1 MKKVMLAMLLI
12 LSVFSRSQAQIPEV
26 FEKTETYKVFGNS
39 ERSLRENL
47 DKNSPCKQ
55 DGKVFD
61 AFTTWYV
68 KWFFKWQ
75 QNNDGKFEISEAN
88 SNVEIKFVMPDWVDK
103 SRASASLQKKW
114 EKYYTALQ
122 EHESGHRNIGVEA
135 ANAVI
140 VAIKDVPPAFS
151 SETLEKNANTA
162 ANRVLERYR
171 TQEKEYDRLT
181 DHGVKTGAIFP

>member
-1 MKKVMLAMLLI
+1 MKKVMLAILLI
-12 LSVFSRSQAQIPEV
+12 LSVFSKSQAQIPEV

-55 DGKVFD
+55 DGKIFD

-68 KWFFKWQ
+68 KWFFKWKY
-75 QNNDGKFEISEAN
+75 NEGKFEISEAN

-103 SRASASLQKKW
+103 SKASNSLQKKW
-114 EKYYTALQ
+114 EKYFAALQ
-122 EHESGHRNIGVEA
+122 EHEAGHRNIGVEA
-135 ANAVI
+135 AKAVI
-140 VAIKDVPPAFS
+140 VAIKNVPPAFS
-151 SETLEKNANTA
+151 SETLEKNANAA

-171 TQEKEYDRLT
+171 TQEEEYDRLT
-181 DHGVKTGAIFP
+181 EHGETTGAIFP